1 MTLQEFTLL
10 TGVKVSNDEFWAINE
25 VYNNSEVT
33 KQEFCQIWCKLNPT
47 RVEFVKTEKAI
58 KEKHEKLINKTRE
71 IRNKIRLQA
80 EQQGWFCI
88 PKLTNAEIVFLLE
101 THNIILVTANTMNYQ
116 LEQILKIYK

>member
-80 EQQGWFCI
+80 EQKGWFCI